1 VLGLRPWEF
10 PRYTLREYGQL
21 VDGYETREYRERY
34 RMAELATWLLAPHMG
49 KGKRLRPKDL
59 LGTERKEDL

>member
-1 VLGLRPWEF
+1 
-10 PRYTLREYGQL
+10 
-21 VDGYETREYRERY
+21 
-34 RMAELATWLLAPHMG
+34 MAELATWLLAPHMG